1 MEQKKV
7 TAIVTRAVPYNET
20 DMILTLVT
28 LEEGR
33 ITATAKSCLKPH
45 AKLRYAAEPMN
56 FGEYMLA
63 GRGDRYIVTDCTQIE
78 SFGAL
83 TADLANY
90 YAAALVLD
98 VLQKLSPESQPSLF
112 MHAVGA
118 LKSMAFENVPAPNAI
133 ADFLLSAL
141 SDNGYDLD
149 LKFCSSCGCILEGDC
164 AFTSSG
170 GIVCRH
176 CADYTSVIIDGVSR
190 AFLSGEHTD
199 IPKALKTKA
208 NLELKDIVYELLGV
222 KISSHYFVEYV

>member
-33 ITATAKSCLKPH
+33 VTATAKGCLKPH

-56 FGEYMLA
+56 FGEYMFA
-63 GRGDRYIVTDCTQIE
+63 GRGDRYIVTECTQIE

-83 TADLANY
+83 TANLESY
-90 YAAALVLD
+90 YAAALIMD
-98 VLQKLSPESQPSLF
+98 VLQKLSPESEPSLF

-118 LKSMAFENVPAPNAI
+118 LKSMAFENVSAPDAV
-133 ADFLLSAL
+133 ADFLLAAL
-141 SDNGYDLD
+141 SDNGYDLNFT
-149 LKFCSSCGCILEGDC
+149 LCSSCGCILEEDC
-164 AFTSSG
+164 AFNSSG

-190 AFLSGEHTD
+190 AFLSGEQRD

-222 KISSHYFVEYV
+222 KISSHYFVEYI